1 MDNDEAKV
9 LAALGGTAESASV
22 YEESVLQT
30 RRLEGAPVIALP
42 HAAIANNI
50 ASRVSTSSA
59 HSLVPCGEAPPTLPD
74 VSTLTT
80 SKSSLDA
87 PQVLKV
93 LSKTRGELH
102 SAVTKF
108 EADEGER
115 RKRVDVLRM
124 KEQILLKYLTEVANM
139 NIEDVPRSKVG
150 RKRRRSLDTAAAAD
164 GSASTSYYGNPLE
177 EAQHGAADGGRKRS
191 SEKLKS
197 TSLAPPTTNRLDRIK
212 NGEMLGAKKP
222 RQTMMSIKNQMR
234 QDSGLAPLKSME
246 EERFDADKARA
257 RREERRARR
266 RKRLRAALGIDSS
279 DEDAEFDGKT
289 KKKDAKK
296 MPSILGKKGKKGPRR
311 TTGRVRFDDDS
322 AAVAQAVKTERNY
335 TKVFCPI
342 CQTILT
348 VNDNDDGTPDEVL
361 ARHIQSCQA
370 SSRTRNGSRTL
381 RKRRKPSVVDLDSD
395 EDSDI
400 EAEVLAESGDLEDT
414 KNSRI
419 PTRLE
424 APTSID
430 DLDEF
435 DYEDRIDF
443 WVANGLGLMGSMS
456 ERDKSEVPPGSV
468 VYDEQLEVPAWMNDR
483 LFPYQRTGVRWMW
496 ELYRQGAGGVVGDEM
511 GLGKTVQVCSFL
523 GSMCSNRMLGS
534 VLIVAPAT
542 MLTHWLRELAVWAPG
557 LRRVIVHKSGE
568 ADGVARV
575 VSKGMLRSLQ
585 RWLKKAR
592 EDRVNEPIDEDDF
605 RNPSNPEHM
614 FCGVGYAVVTTYDNI
629 RRSQD
634 EWTGHNWSYV
644 VLDEG
649 QKIRNPDSEV
659 TLACKRLR
667 TPNRLLLSGTPIQND
682 LKELWSLFDF
692 IFPGRLGT
700 LPAFEAEFAAPIK
713 RGGYSNASPM
723 QVQLAYRCSLVLR
736 DLINPYLLRR
746 QKKDIKEVSR
756 MPGKTEQ
763 VLFCRLTS
771 KQRSLYED
779 YIRSDEVL
787 SVVRGNTQLLKAVTV
802 LRKIC
807 NHPDLISGPNGADF
821 NGGESS
827 SDSEDED
834 YMDMER
840 LAERSGKLQVLAK
853 ILHLWKEQGHN
864 KVIIFTQW
872 RKMLTIIEQFVG
884 QNEWRYARLDGN
896 TNIASR
902 QKLVDKFNNDESYF
916 CFLMTTKTG
925 GVGLNV
931 TGANRVILYDP
942 DWNPQTDAQARER
955 AWRFGQNRD
964 VTVYRLISA
973 GTIEEK
979 IYQRQIF
986 KTAITNQVLQDPKQ
1000 RRLFSQKDLKDLF
1013 TLKADS
1019 KEVTE
1024 TGELTRG
1031 RGVVNMNIEERKS
1044 AGDGN
1049 IVDNTDTL
1057 GAVMK
1062 SKGLC
1067 GVFDHDFVENT
1078 SKKKSLSVIEMEE
1091 NATKVAMNAAA
1102 ALQKSLENQSKFQP
1116 TFTGSEETRPS
1127 FSGNRMASSNSL
1139 LANLKGKRIEI
1150 ANASKPPPRHQ
1161 LSNAPAVLSDDK
1173 YAHLLQR
1180 IQKFIR
1186 CKAAAGKAPSTRE
1199 LLNAFKDVPDS
1210 DAAVFRNLLKSVAS
1224 INNGHWTLKK

>member
-1 MDNDEAKV
+1 
-9 LAALGGTAESASV
+9 
-22 YEESVLQT
+22 
-30 RRLEGAPVIALP
+30 
-42 HAAIANNI
+42 
-50 ASRVSTSSA
+50 
-59 HSLVPCGEAPPTLPD
+59 
-74 VSTLTT
+74 
-80 SKSSLDA
+80 
-87 PQVLKV
+87 
-93 LSKTRGELH
+93 
-102 SAVTKF
+102 
-108 EADEGER
+108 
-115 RKRVDVLRM
+115 
-124 KEQILLKYLTEVANM
+124 
-139 NIEDVPRSKVG
+139 
-150 RKRRRSLDTAAAAD
+150 
-164 GSASTSYYGNPLE
+164 
-177 EAQHGAADGGRKRS
+177 
-191 SEKLKS
+191 
-197 TSLAPPTTNRLDRIK
+197 
-212 NGEMLGAKKP
+212 
-222 RQTMMSIKNQMR
+222 MR

-311 TTGRVRFDDDS
+311 TTGRVRFDDDDS

-400 EAEVLAESGDLEDT
+400 EAEVLVERGDLEDT

-496 ELYRQGAGGVVGDEM
+496 ELYRQGAGGVVGDEVRQCSVLRSHQNTFFLTATTTQKM

-853 ILHLWKEQGHN
+853 IRPASSSSSSSTLLALASRPRLFGGPGMAAVFHGSLRSGQSTRPGLRSNKERTESESRASQQRIKMVVAQNNNNGNPYHALANLGGTNAQVISGQTNQSGDGLRVNFDSNTTVQEVAGRISMLVDGVINAIDNLNNNGGTTSVAVTVGGTTTHVTRNNMFRFIRLLLLLCQIHDHLIANANLYARGLWYFYSHYLGKDNVSQ
-864 KVIIFTQW
+864 
-872 RKMLTIIEQFVG
+872 EQFSDDMIQLSTSLSVPL
-884 QNEWRYARLDGN
+884 Q
-896 TNIASR
+896 
-902 QKLVDKFNNDESYF
+902 
-916 CFLMTTKTG
+916 
-925 GVGLNV
+925 GLNV
-931 TGANRVILYDP
+931 KERKNTWIFGSAVLKIEYRDGVVREVDLSLDDHGWLGGDEPISSDMNTGNIKSVTASSKTCNGIIRVIVVEKHCIFQQLCANGFDKTIKAILICSGGYP
-942 DWNPQTDAQARER
+942 SKNTK
-955 AWRFGQNRD
+955 AWLSF
-964 VTVYRLISA
+964 
-973 GTIEEK
+973 
-979 IYQRQIF
+979 
-986 KTAITNQVLQDPKQ
+986 
-1000 RRLFSQKDLKDLF
+1000 
-1013 TLKADS
+1013 LKAAFSVRD
-1019 KEVTE
+1019 
-1024 TGELTRG
+1024 GNC
-1031 RGVVNMNIEERKS
+1031 GVVHDLNPCGYALGHAFSTNKFPGYNAYI
-1044 AGDGN
+1044 
-1049 IVDNTDTL
+1049 TDVRVIGLQTR
-1057 GAVMK
+1057 VM
-1062 SKGLC
+1062 
-1067 GVFDHDFVENT
+1067 
-1078 SKKKSLSVIEMEE
+1078 
-1091 NATKVAMNAAA
+1091 
-1102 ALQKSLENQSKFQP
+1102 
-1116 TFTGSEETRPS
+1116 
-1127 FSGNRMASSNSL
+1127 
-1139 LANLKGKRIEI
+1139 
-1150 ANASKPPPRHQ
+1150 
-1161 LSNAPAVLSDDK
+1161 
-1173 YAHLLQR
+1173 
-1180 IQKFIR
+1180 
-1186 CKAAAGKAPSTRE
+1186 
-1199 LLNAFKDVPDS
+1199 
-1210 DAAVFRNLLKSVAS
+1210 
-1224 INNGHWTLKK
+1224 